1 MVKVV
6 YYIKRGIGALATSNI
21 VDVDEFLKLLKGH
34 MNGYVEI
41 YEASIGTTE
50 LNIEE
55 LIKVLK
61 L

>member
-21 VDVDEFLKLLKGH
+21 VDVDEFLKLLTGH